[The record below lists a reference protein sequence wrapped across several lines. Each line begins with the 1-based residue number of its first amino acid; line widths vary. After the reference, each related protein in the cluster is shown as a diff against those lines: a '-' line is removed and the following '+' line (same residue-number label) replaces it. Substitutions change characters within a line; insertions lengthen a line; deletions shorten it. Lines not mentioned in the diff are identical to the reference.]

1 MSIICCHWLL
11 NQLEKLHQLIVP
23 FDGFTRILFS
33 LYSPTNGGF
42 LADVENSTFFGS
54 ILMVVH
60 SLFFW
65 LHSRIKYTHLR
76 LLGTFDDPLA
86 ELWKL
91 DIHIFPRLR
100 DSILWSEAA
109 KSVSWERDERK
120 ISDRKCK
127 YICQLSRD
135 EYLGGGSKTPKKW

>member
-1 MSIICCHWLL
+1 MI
-11 NQLEKLHQLIVP
+11 
-23 FDGFTRILFS
+23 
-33 LYSPTNGGF
+33 F
-42 LADVENSTFFGS
+42 LTFGL
-54 ILMVVH
+54 ILMVP
-60 SLFFW
+60 STLFFFW
-65 LHSRIKYTHLR
+65 LDSRLKYTYLR

-100 DSILWSEAA
+100 DLILWSEAA

-135 EYLGGGSKTPKKW
+135 GYLGGGSKTPKNRIGTHVIEIA